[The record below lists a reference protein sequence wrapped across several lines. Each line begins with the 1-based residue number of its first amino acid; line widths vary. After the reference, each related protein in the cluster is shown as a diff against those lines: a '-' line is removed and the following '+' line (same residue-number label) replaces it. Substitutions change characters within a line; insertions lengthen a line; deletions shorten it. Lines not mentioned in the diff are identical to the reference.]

1 MENILKTLKN
11 ELLNT
16 ELNFMEL
23 DTIMVNNGFYS
34 VLDDGIINYIKQDLN
49 VVYSL
54 VETGEATIIIN
65 FKITIDSGKDE
76 IKESFYIKV
85 VNIELF

>member
-1 MENILKTLKN
+1 MDILKTLKN

-54 VETGEATIIIN
+54 VETGEATVIIN
-65 FKITIDSGKDE
+65 FEITINSGSDE
-76 IKESFYIKV
+76 IEEFFYIKITS
-85 VNIELF
+85 IEEF

>member
-1 MENILKTLKN
+1 MDILKTLKN

-54 VETGEATIIIN
+54 VETGEATVIIN
-65 FKITIDSGKDE
+65 FEITINSVSDE
-76 IKESFYIKV
+76 IEESFYIKITS
-85 VNIELF
+85 IEEF

>member
-1 MENILKTLKN
+1 MDILKTLKN

-49 VVYSL
+49 VVYTL
-54 VETGEATIIIN
+54 VETGEATVIIN
-65 FKITIDSGKDE
+65 FEITINSGSDE
-76 IKESFYIKV
+76 IEESFYIKITS
-85 VNIELF
+85 IEEF

>member
-1 MENILKTLKN
+1 MENIIKNIKN
-11 ELLNT
+11 ELLNE
-16 ELNFMEL
+16 ELNFIEL

-34 VLDDGIINYIKQDLN
+34 VLDDGIINDIKQDLN

>member
-1 MENILKTLKN
+1 MDILKTLKN

>member
-1 MENILKTLKN
+1 MDILKTLKN

-54 VETGEATIIIN
+54 VETGEATVIIN
-65 FKITIDSGKDE
+65 FEITINSGSDE
-76 IKESFYIKV
+76 IEESFYIKITS
-85 VNIELF
+85 IEEF

>member
-1 MENILKTLKN
+1 MENIIKNLKN
-11 ELLNT
+11 ELLNE
-16 ELNFMEL
+16 ELNFIEL

-34 VLDDGIINYIKQDLN
+34 VLDDGIINDIKQDLN

-54 VETGEATIIIN
+54 VETDEATIIIN

>member
-1 MENILKTLKN
+1 MDILKTLKN

-54 VETGEATIIIN
+54 VETGEATVIIN
-65 FKITIDSGKDE
+65 FKITINSGSDE
-76 IKESFYIKV
+76 IEESFYIKITS
-85 VNIELF
+85 IEEF